1 MPGYEVETTTV
12 RIGGLDYRI
21 RALRDRLQYADPDGR
36 AERAGIWSATWPLFG
51 LVWPSGVALAEAAA
65 TLPIE
70 GRRILEVG
78 CGLGLASLVLAR
90 RGADVTASDL
100 HPLAEEFLRENAALN
115 GLAPIPY
122 RDAPWEVDDPELG
135 RFDLIVGSDL
145 LYEPAQPALLAGF
158 LARHAAPAAEVVIA
172 DPGRAQLGA
181 FGKRMAAQGYARA
194 EPWPRFAGVGAPAR
208 RGRILSFVRAAPHS
222 V

>member
-1 MPGYEVETTTV
+1 VPGYEVETTTV

-36 AERAGIWSATWPLFG
+36 AERAGISSATWPLFG

-122 RDAPWEVDDPELG
+122 RDAPRV
-135 RFDLIVGSDL
+135 
-145 LYEPAQPALLAGF
+145 
-158 LARHAAPAAEVVIA
+158 
-172 DPGRAQLGA
+172 GA